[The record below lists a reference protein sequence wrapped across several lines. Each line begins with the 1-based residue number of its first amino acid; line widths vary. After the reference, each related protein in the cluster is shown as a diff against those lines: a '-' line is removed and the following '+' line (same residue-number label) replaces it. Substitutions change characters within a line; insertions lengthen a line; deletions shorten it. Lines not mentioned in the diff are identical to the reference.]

1 METSLNNK
9 ITELNTKIS
18 TETNAAKKALLQEQK
33 TMLESNLTE
42 LRSMSGIKTKAEFDY
57 LKTTNSS
64 TKNTDQLSAYT
75 QNSSGGYDINGH
87 AIAQKRFEAF
97 KSEMEAIQ

>member
-1 METSLNNK
+1 MEAKFHQRWNNINNWETRYKKQYQEMETSLNNK

-42 LRSMSGIKTKAEFDY
+42 LRSMSE
-57 LKTTNSS
+57 
-64 TKNTDQLSAYT
+64 
-75 QNSSGGYDINGH
+75 
-87 AIAQKRFEAF
+87 
-97 KSEMEAIQ
+97 

>member
-33 TMLESNLTE
+33 TMHESN
-42 LRSMSGIKTKAEFDY
+42 
-57 LKTTNSS
+57 
-64 TKNTDQLSAYT
+64 
-75 QNSSGGYDINGH
+75 
-87 AIAQKRFEAF
+87 
-97 KSEMEAIQ
+97 